1 MDMSAAPHLS
11 GNGELTNVQNRPGPD
26 GRGECL
32 TRLADPVR
40 VVAPRALADAL
51 AGACTLDMDG
61 HRWSAGNTAAARS
74 VLACDGARG
83 LLGALAE
90 RLDRA
95 AGREP
100 GWAVLA
106 LPARLGD
113 EELQVAGA
121 GVLAA
126 LGTPFYSVRQGEG
139 QLWIGQE
146 SSPDNEGASFGG
158 SGAQA
163 LHVDAP
169 NVEQVPEYTALL
181 VLRADP
187 AGGGASVLGDLRAA
201 AGLLGEADRE
211 ALLEPVFFEGRAEG
225 LHGVGAVR
233 MPFPVLEID
242 GDGELV
248 WVRWAAK
255 MLKDPR
261 NTGRTGP
268 LERFAEALAH
278 TTVAVTLERGQ
289 LLVLDQRRIAHGR
302 SALGDQRGLADG
314 TRRWIVQAKAT
325 FDPSAP
331 AHRERAENREAG
343 R

>member
-1 MDMSAAPHLS
+1 MSAASHSS
-11 GNGELTNVQNRPGPD
+11 GNAELTTVHNRPVPG
-26 GRGECL
+26 GREESL
-32 TRLADPVR
+32 TRIADPVR
-40 VVAPRALADAL
+40 VVMPRALADAL
-51 AGACTLDMDG
+51 AGACTLDLDG

-74 VLACDGARG
+74 MLARDGARG
-83 LLGALAE
+83 LIGALAE

-95 AGREP
+95 AERGP

-113 EELQVAGA
+113 EELQVAAA
-121 GVLAA
+121 GVLTA
-126 LGTPFYSVRQGEG
+126 LGTPFYSVRQGDG
-139 QLWIGQE
+139 RLWIGQE
-146 SSPDNEGASFGG
+146 SSTDNDEASFGG
-158 SGAQA
+158 TGAQA
-163 LHVDAP
+163 LHIDAP
-169 NVEQVPEYTALL
+169 NVEHVPRHTALL

-187 AGGGASVLGDLRAA
+187 AGGGTSLLGDLRAA
-201 AGLLGEADRE
+201 AGLLEEADRE

-242 GDGELV
+242 GEGELV

-255 MLKDPR
+255 MIEDPR
-261 NTGRTGP
+261 NAGRTAP

-289 LLVLDQRRIAHGR
+289 MLVLDQRSIAHGR
-302 SALGDQRGLADG
+302 TALGDQRGLADG

-331 AHRERAENREAG
+331 AYRERAADREAG